1 MKNLLGFII
10 AVVIALATVMPTQS
24 FAAND
29 TPVMVGRIYYI
40 EGSLLRYVPSENDWV
55 AAVRDAPFGTED
67 TLYSGTKGQAELGIP
82 NGTWVRISDNTQIQ
96 FIGLDSDVSEID
108 VASGLAR
115 FYNKDSDL
123 VIRATSPF
131 GYVLVYPDSAFDYY
145 VGENSAEI
153 VPIKGRVTFVHTGTN
168 ARYDI
173 APGNPSILADQNQVT
188 TGYGDTD
195 PGWDSWNKSRDS
207 FWASKYRTTGRSV
220 QYLPASLRQDAYVF
234 DENGRWDRVYYDGGN
249 RWLWRPTNVPS
260 GWAPFT
266 NGRWTEWYGDQTW
279 VPYEP
284 FGYTTHHYG
293 NWVYAQNRWYW
304 APPVTPAT
312 IGLQLL
318 NIAFF
323 WYPGR
328 VSWIHSGPN
337 VGWIPLAPR
346 EPYYSHY
353 RWGGPH
359 VVHVTNVNIT
369 NINVYPR
376 NYAYARHAVVV
387 PQRDFYRVN
396 NYRNVRIKNIN
407 NTTIVNNYQAAP
419 IVNNKVV
426 RDYSTT
432 KQKYNFTNVQ
442 VKEKPHR
449 TVTERIEVNQKT
461 IQRGRIEKASVLE
474 QQTKGIQEGK
484 INREAKIQQPKVT
497 NFIVPAQEANRPKS
511 EIRLQ
516 QRELRRAA
524 RDTKDEPGDQAVK
537 PSPKPG
543 RPAPKPE
550 KIDDEKIVKPVS
562 KPEGISPPPKPDRKV
577 PKSEPIMSGKPDQ
590 PVPKPERVKPPR
602 PRPVDKQDDVTPMK
616 PTSKTDE
623 IAPSKPVPRQE
634 RVQPVRP
641 VVQKPEK
648 VKPDKQGQKFEG
660 DAPEKPAPR
669 HERAAPPK
677 AQPREKP
684 EKVAPV
690 KDDDHDQPNKKPGRI
705 APAKVP
711 PQDIQKGEPPE
722 QGKVR

>member
-1 MKNLLGFII
+1 MKNLLRFII
-10 AVVIALATVMPTQS
+10 AVVIALAVVMPSPS
-24 FAAND
+24 FAVND
-29 TPVMVGRIYYI
+29 VPVMVGRIYYI

-67 TLYSGTKGQAELGIP
+67 TLYSGTKSQAEIGIP
-82 NGTWVRISDNTQIQ
+82 NGTWIRISENTQIQ

-131 GYVLVYPDSAFDYY
+131 GYVLVYPNSAFDYY

-153 VPIKGRVTFVHTGTN
+153 VPVKGKVTFVHTGTN
-168 ARYDI
+168 ARYEI
-173 APGNPSILADQNQVT
+173 TPGNPSILADQNQVT

-195 PGWDSWNKSRDS
+195 PDWDSWNKSRDS

-396 NYRNVRIKNIN
+396 NYRNVRVKNIN
-407 NTTIVNNYQAAP
+407 NTTIINNYQAAP

-449 TVTERIEVNQKT
+449 TVTERIEANQKT
-461 IQRGRIEKASVLE
+461 IKRGRIEKATVLE
-474 QQTKGIQEGK
+474 QQTKGIQEGR
-484 INREAKIQQPKVT
+484 INKDAKIQQPKVT

-524 RDTKDEPGDQAVK
+524 RDAKDEPGDQAVK

-543 RPAPKPE
+543 RPTPKPE
-550 KIDDEKIVKPVS
+550 KINDEKTAKPVS
-562 KPEGISPPPKPDRKV
+562 KPEGILPSPKPDRKI
-577 PKSEPIMSGKPDQ
+577 PKPEPIMTEKPDQ
-590 PVPKPERVKPPR
+590 PPPKPERVRPPR
-602 PRPVDKQDDVTPMK
+602 QRPVEKQDDVAPMK
-616 PTSKTDE
+616 PVTKTDE
-623 IAPSKPVPRQE
+623 IAPPKQAPKQE

-641 VVQKPEK
+641 SSQRPEK
-648 VKPDKQGQKFEG
+648 ITPDKQGKKFEG
-660 DAPEKPAPR
+660 DAPDKPVPR
-669 HERAAPPK
+669 HERLAPPK

-684 EKVAPV
+684 EKVAPA
-690 KDDDHDQPNKKPGRI
+690 KDDDRDQPNKKPGRS
-705 APAKVP
+705 APVKVA

>member
-1 MKNLLGFII
+1 MKKLFGFII
-10 AVVIALATVMPTQS
+10 VLMIALATLLPSTL
-24 FAAND
+24 FAEND
-29 TPVMVGRIYYI
+29 ASAMVGRIYHI

-55 AAVRDAPFGTED
+55 AAVRDAPFGTGD
-67 TLYSGTKGQAELGIP
+67 TLYSGAKGRAELAIP
-82 NGTWVRISDNTQIQ
+82 NGTWVRASDNTQIQ
-96 FIGLDSDVSEID
+96 FIGLDTDVSEID

-115 FYNKDSDL
+115 FYNKDADL

-131 GYVLVYPDSAFDYY
+131 GYALVYPNSTFDYY

-153 VPIKGRVTFVHTGTN
+153 VPVKGKVTFVHTGTN
-168 ARYDI
+168 ARYEI

-195 PGWDSWNKSRDS
+195 PDWDGWNRTRDG
-207 FWASKYRTTGRSV
+207 FWASKYRTKGRSV

-249 RWLWRPTNVPS
+249 HWLWRPTNVPV

-328 VSWIHSGPN
+328 VSWIYSGPN

-376 NYAYARHAVVV
+376 KYAYARHAVVV
-387 PQRDFYRVN
+387 PQRDFYTVN

-407 NTTIVNNYQAAP
+407 NTTIINNYQASP
-419 IVNNKVV
+419 IVNNRVIQ
-426 RDYSTT
+426 DYSTT

-449 TVTERIEVNQKT
+449 TVTDRIEANQKT

-474 QQTKGIQEGK
+474 QQTKGMQEGK
-484 INREAKIQQPKVT
+484 INREAKIQQPKAT

-524 RDTKDEPGDQAVK
+524 RDAKDEPGDQAVK

-543 RPAPKPE
+543 RLTPKPE
-550 KIDDEKIVKPVS
+550 KIDDEKTAKPVS
-562 KPEGISPPPKPDRKV
+562 RPEGISPPPKPDRKT
-577 PKSEPIMSGKPDQ
+577 PQREPITTEKPDQ
-590 PVPKPERVKPPR
+590 SVPKPERVKPPR
-602 PRPVDKQDDVTPMK
+602 PRPVEKQYDVAPMK
-616 PTSKTDE
+616 PTTKTDE
-623 IAPSKPVPRQE
+623 IAPSKPAPKKE
-634 RVQPVRP
+634 RIQPVRP
-641 VVQKPEK
+641 TPQSPEK
-648 VKPDKQGQKFEG
+648 ITPEKQGQKLES
-660 DAPEKPAPR
+660 DAPKKPVPR
-669 HERAAPPK
+669 HERVAPPK
-677 AQPREKP
+677 TQPKQKP
-684 EKVAPV
+684 DKPATAKHGEG
-690 KDDDHDQPNKKPGRI
+690 DQPNIKPGSGT
-705 APAKVP
+705 APKA
-711 PQDIQKGEPPE
+711 QQQE
-722 QGKVR
+722 